1 MIDLI
6 NQIHI
11 SDDVTQFIH
20 GATMLG
26 DVVIA
31 LFFLR
36 FWRQSKDRLFA
47 IFATA
52 FFVFGMNRMLLT
64 FLGEENEART
74 FVYVIR
80 LVAFLLIIAG
90 IVDKNR
96 PAKHRGPTD

>member
-1 MIDLI
+1 MIELNDA
-6 NQIHI
+6 
-11 SDDVTQFIH
+11 VTQFVH
-20 GATMLG
+20 GATFLG
-26 DVVIA
+26 NLVIA

-36 FWRQSKDRLFA
+36 FWRQSRDRLFA

-52 FFVFGMNRMLLT
+52 FLVFAANRIMLT

-96 PAKHRGPTD
+96 PAKHRGPAN

>member
-1 MIDLI
+1 MEFIDL
-6 NQIHI
+6 

-26 DVVIA
+26 NLVIA

-36 FWRQSKDRLFA
+36 FWRQSRDRLFS
-47 IFATA
+47 IFSLA
-52 FFVFGMNRMLLT
+52 FFVFAMNRVLLT

-80 LVAFLLIIAG
+80 LIAFLLIIVG

-96 PAKHRGPTD
+96 PSRLRRFRGRS